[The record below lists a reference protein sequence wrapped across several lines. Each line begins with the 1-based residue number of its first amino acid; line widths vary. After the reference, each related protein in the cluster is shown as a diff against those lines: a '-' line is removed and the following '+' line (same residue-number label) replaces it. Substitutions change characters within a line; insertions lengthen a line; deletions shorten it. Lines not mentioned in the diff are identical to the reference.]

1 MSSILRNKMT
11 YQVILLFFSAVI
23 IGSYYVVTPETQAL
37 TNELMKWG
45 SIVTA
50 ILGLYGGVSALRYH
64 GLRAF
69 KDKNNEEKIWNT
81 YAVILI
87 AIVIIIGIGLGRGS
101 GYYQWVNVNILT
113 TIDSTMYTII
123 GFMLVEAT
131 LRGLRVRTIP
141 AAVMVVC
148 IVIML
153 LFQTPIFMI
162 PFPWINPIGQFLQN
176 VVASAVARAQAIGVG
191 IAAFYLGLRVLAG
204 REIGWL
210 GGSKNE

>member
-1 MSSILRNKMT
+1 MSNILRNKMT
-11 YQVILLFFSAVI
+11 YQVMLLFFSVVI
-23 IGSYYVVTPETQAL
+23 IGSYYIVTPETQAI

-50 ILGLYGGVSALRYH
+50 ILGLYGGISALRYH

-87 AIVIIIGIGLGRGS
+87 ATVTIIGIGLGRGS

-148 IVIML
+148 VVIML
-153 LFQTPIFMI
+153 LFQTPIFI
-162 PFPWINPIGQFLQN
+162 NIFPWIDPIGQLLQN
-176 VVASAVARAQAIGVG
+176 TIASAVARALTIGVG